1 MDRNA
6 ILLSLKDT
14 EIALLRKRADLQ
26 EGKCAKCGM
35 SDDDMEDDDM
45 EDDDYGDE
53 DDDAAYYDD
62 GEDDG
67 DDD

>member
-14 EIALLRKRADLQ
+14 EIALLRKRADLK
-26 EGKCAKCGM
+26 EGKCKCEG
-35 SDDDMEDDDM
+35 DYGDDMEDDDM
-45 EDDDYGDE
+45 DDE
-53 DDDAAYYDD
+53 DEYDDEDAAYYDD